1 MTKGNVYAIIIGVGD
16 YREMKTGNLPT
27 YRMDLAMI
35 GTALEKGLDILPDSI
50 RIVAGEEKSGLVSVK
65 HLAYAV
71 ADVKLRVGSEDT
83 IIVYF
88 SGHCKDGNMIFSDG
102 QISLQSVIDYFDQLQ
117 VRSKLIILDC
127 CYSGDFTGAGARE
140 MHFHE
145 AMSDFAGKGI
155 AVLASSSADEVS
167 RLGPGGTLSMFT
179 GALSTSIIEVASK
192 GKEKISLD
200 EIYEETMYL
209 VQAWNARNPGKEQ
222 QPIFRSSMGGTI
234 FFTLRHF
241 LRSDEDAIKTA
252 GVIRIP
258 VQMKGCTVEK
268 VKSLSTGAMKR
279 LAISIILPKDSSNEE
294 RSVYLSGLLPGL
306 TKEVVEAFRYTEP
319 KAGEDDT
326 VLRTLIPAKAI
337 WCYYGF
343 DAQDLLNGL
352 YAAHTI
358 WGDNEEI
365 RCRFFPAGK
374 PVKDDVCIVENT
386 SYAMLKK
393 LQEPT
398 MTRDEYIER
407 HRKLLALIVSLA
419 EQFVQDL
426 QEVRNRTTDLQTMR
440 KKYGYWIE
448 TVNRSYIA
456 LSDGDIPPEDLNAWT
471 GEIMNLAGWVLDLSI
486 LIDREPDDGKFGER
500 EEWLMKH
507 AVHKYHESMEKLKE
521 LEKNIDQGEA
531 P

>member
-50 RIVAGEEKSGLVSVK
+50 RIVAGEENAGFVPVK

-71 ADVKLRVGSEDT
+71 ADVKLRVGTEDT

-88 SGHCKDGNMIFSDG
+88 SGHCKDGNLIFSDG

-127 CYSGDFTGAGARE
+127 CYSGDYTGSGARE
-140 MHFHE
+140 MHFYE

-179 GALSTSIIEVASK
+179 GALSTSILKMASK

-200 EIYEETMYL
+200 EIYEETMCL
-209 VQAWNARNPGKEQ
+209 VKAWNIRNPGKEQ

-234 FFTLRHF
+234 FFTLRHC
-241 LRSDEDAIKTA
+241 LRSDEDEIITA
-252 GVIRIP
+252 DVIRLP
-258 VQMKGCTVEK
+258 VQIKGCTVEK
-268 VKSLSTGAMKR
+268 VKSLSTGMMKR
-279 LAISIILPKDSSNEE
+279 LAISVILPKDSSDEE
-294 RSVYLSGLLPGL
+294 HSEYLSGLLPGL
-306 TKEVVEAFRYTEP
+306 TKAIVEAFRYTEP
-319 KAGEDDT
+319 KAGEDNT
-326 VLRTLIPAKAI
+326 VLRTLMPAKAI
-337 WCYYGF
+337 WCYFGF
-343 DAQDLLNGL
+343 DDQDLLNGL

-374 PVKDDVCIVENT
+374 PVTDDVCIVENT

-398 MTRDEYIER
+398 MTRDEFIDR

-419 EQFVQDL
+419 EKFVLDL

-440 KKYGYWIE
+440 QKYGYWIE
-448 TVNRSYIA
+448 TVNMSYIA
-456 LSDGDIPPEDLNAWT
+456 LSEGDISPGGLSAWT
-471 GEIMNLAGWVLDLSI
+471 DEIMNLAGWVLDLLI
-486 LIDREPDDGKFGER
+486 LINRETDGAKYGDQ

-507 AVHKYHESMEKLKE
+507 AVRKYHESMEKLKE
-521 LEKNIDQGEA
+521 LEQNINMEEA